1 MRAAL
6 RAGPRPGAARSA
18 PLAARS
24 VAPRPRRLPAPPP
37 YVQPPPPTS
46 SAQQAAP
53 VDAPSS
59 TTGNARVRA
68 RARARARAR
77 GLLPCEPTRQR
88 PPCSGGD
95 DCAPGESRRPRP
107 MQGCPPA
114 RSSQVKTSCA
124 RRVGAQGACRR
135 VNPPRMLPTRPPP
148 PPPPRS
154 LAHADV
160 GVRQGA
166 GTGSTQSSPTPTS
179 DDDARPAAT
188 RANTPTRPP
197 SSEAAVQPWAQ
208 P

>member
-6 RAGPRPGAARSA
+6 RAAHRPARCARPARAAACQR
-18 PLAARS
+18 PLLTCS
-24 VAPRPRRLPAPPP
+24 PL
-37 YVQPPPPTS
+37 PPPPPRS
-46 SAQQAAP
+46 RPPQ
-53 VDAPSS
+53 S
-59 TTGNARVRA
+59 TPHHRQRA
-68 RARARARAR
+68 TRARARAR
-77 GLLPCEPTRQR
+77 GGYCRASQHANA

-95 DCAPGESRRPRP
+95 DCAPGKRRWPRP
-107 MQGCPPA
+107 MEGCTQEPPA
-114 RSSQVKTSCA
+114 CSSQVKTSCA